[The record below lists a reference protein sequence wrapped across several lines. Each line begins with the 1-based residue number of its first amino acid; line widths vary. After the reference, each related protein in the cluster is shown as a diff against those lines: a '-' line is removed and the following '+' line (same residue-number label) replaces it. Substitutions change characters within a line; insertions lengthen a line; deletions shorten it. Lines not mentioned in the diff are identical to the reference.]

1 MLDDFIVRALLGGI
15 GVALVAGPLGCFVTW
30 RRMAY
35 FGDSLAHSAL
45 LGIAL
50 GALLGLDLNLG
61 IVLVCFGFAVLLV
74 LLQRQRTLATD
85 TLLGLVSHGALA
97 FGMVALSFVET
108 IRVDLMGYLFGDI
121 LAVTRADLA
130 WIYAGGLVVLA
141 ATAGIWASLLVLTV
155 SEELARAEGVPAR
168 AIEAGFM
175 LLIAFIIAAAM
186 KIAGILLITALLI
199 IPAAAARRLAAS
211 PEAMAAMAAGLG
223 AVAVVAGLWFSAQFD
238 TPSGPSIV
246 IMACVLFALA
256 LAATPASGPLRRG
269 WRRST

>member
-1 MLDDFIVRALLGGI
+1 MLDDFILRALLGGI

-61 IVLVCFGFAVLLV
+61 IVLICFGFAVLLV

-155 SEELARAEGVPAR
+155 SEELARAEGVR
-168 AIEAGFM
+168 VQFVRISFM
-175 LLIAFIIAAAM
+175 LLIALMVALAM
-186 KIAGILLITALLI
+186 KLIGILLITSLLI
-199 IPAAAARRLAAS
+199 MPPATARQFART
-211 PEAMAAMAAGLG
+211 PEQMAGLASLFGVLAVLAGIG
-223 AVAVVAGLWFSAQFD
+223 ASMQWD

-246 IMACVLFALA
+246 AAAAVLFALSL
-256 LAATPASGPLRRG
+256 LAAPWRLRPA
-269 WRRST
+269 

>member
-1 MLDDFIVRALLGGI
+1 MLDDFIWRAVIGGI
-15 GVALVAGPLGCFVTW
+15 GVALVAGPLGCFVAW

-61 IVLVCFGFAVLLV
+61 IILICFAFAGLLV

-85 TLLGLVSHGALA
+85 TLLGLISHGALA

-108 IRVDLMGYLFGDI
+108 LRVDLMGYLFGDI

-141 ATAGIWASLLVLTV
+141 ATAWIWSSLLALTL
-155 SEELARAEGVPAR
+155 SEELALAEGVRVPLVR
-168 AIEAGFM
+168 VSFM
-175 LLIAFIIAAAM
+175 LLIALLVAIAM
-186 KIAGILLITALLI
+186 KLVGILLITSLLI
-199 IPAAAARRLAAS
+199 MPPAAARQFARTPEQMAGLASAIGVLAVLAGIAAS
-211 PEAMAAMAAGLG
+211 MQ
-223 AVAVVAGLWFSAQFD
+223 WD

-246 IMACVLFALA
+246 VAAATLFALSL
-256 LAATPASGPLRRG
+256 LAATVRRLLPA
-269 WRRST
+269 